1 MKKTNREI
9 IIEKVFNEGY
19 DMGIYD
25 KFLDTVNQQNLKK
38 VLNNIKYQ
46 CDTKININRKKY
58 IVEIDIIDNNE
69 VDFNVLS
76 LREYESRYGSF
87 IED

>member
-25 KFLDTVNQQNLKK
+25 KKLDTVNQQNLKK
-38 VLNNIKYQ
+38 VLN
-46 CDTKININRKKY
+46 
-58 IVEIDIIDNNE
+58 
-69 VDFNVLS
+69 
-76 LREYESRYGSF
+76 
-87 IED
+87 

>member
-9 IIEKVFNEGY
+9 VIEKILNEGY
-19 DMGIYD
+19 EIGIYD
-25 KFLDTVNQQNLKK
+25 KKLDTVNQQNLKK
-38 VLNNIKYQ
+38 VLDNIKYQ
-46 CDTKININRKKY
+46 CDTMININRKKY